1 MFTCKFE
8 NYRNDFDKN
17 YFTKSFYSLE
27 DLKRYLIKE
36 NEDRDPTPRS
46 SKYWRNPARAG
57 VDQTPSGQRPYGWY
71 RTERTTSTY
80 SLWLKQVEYDGKI
93 VFEEFN
99 YCSPKFNEFLMG
111 LKNELDNMQPVYGD
125 F

>member
-17 YFTKSFYSLE
+17 YFTKSFYSLD
-27 DLKRYLIKE
+27 DLKRYMIKE

-46 SKYWRNPARAG
+46 SKYWHNPFGGG
-57 VDQTPSGQRPYGWY
+57 VDQTMNGPRPYGWY
-71 RTERTTSTY
+71 RTNRTTCTY
-80 SLWLKQVEYDGKI
+80 SLWLKKVEYGDTI
-93 VFEEFN
+93 IFEESE
-99 YCSPKFNEFLMG
+99 YCSPKFKDFLAEARD
-111 LKNELDNMQPVYGD
+111 ELNKVQPNYGD

>member
-8 NYRNDFDKN
+8 NYKCDYDKN

-36 NEDRDPTPRS
+36 NEERDPTPRS
-46 SKYWRNPARAG
+46 SKYWRNPVGAG
-57 VDQTPSGQRPYGWY
+57 MSQTSNEPKPYGWY

-80 SLWLKQVEYDGKI
+80 CLWLKQVEYDGKI
-93 VFEEFN
+93 VFEENN